1 MGSAVFFVLRK
12 LLRLVLV
19 AVVIVLAVSVYGMV
33 RHDRV
38 VSKARAA
45 ITAVVRLSSEIKAD
59 LRRFHL

>member
-1 MGSAVFFVLRK
+1 VFFVLRK
-12 LLRLVLV
+12 LLRLVLL

-38 VSKARAA
+38 VNKARAA
-45 ITAVVRLSSEIKAD
+45 ITAVVRLPSEIKTD